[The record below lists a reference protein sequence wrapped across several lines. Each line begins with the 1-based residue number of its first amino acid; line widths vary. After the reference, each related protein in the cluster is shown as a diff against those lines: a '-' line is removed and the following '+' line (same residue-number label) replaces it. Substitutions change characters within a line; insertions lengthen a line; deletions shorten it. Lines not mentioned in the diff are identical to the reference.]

1 MFPFGYKSKNTS
13 ENFPEVFFDFEART
27 LFETH
32 KVELKIHQ
40 NRDIIFL

>member
-1 MFPFGYKSKNTS
+1 MFPFGYKSKITS
-13 ENFPEVFFDFEART
+13 ENFPEVFFYFEAKM

-40 NRDIIFL
+40 YWDIVFL

>member
-13 ENFPEVFFDFEART
+13 ENFPEVFFFEAKT